1 MEVRVLNNYQE
12 LSKKAAQVIIKQV
25 KEKPNSVIGFA
36 TGSSPLGIYQ
46 ELITDYQ
53 KNHTSYQNIITFN
66 LDEYYGIKRN
76 HPQSYY
82 YFMMDKLFNHL
93 DINPNNINFP
103 NGDAEDIEAECRR
116 YNEKLEKY
124 PIDIQILGIGAN
136 GHIGFN
142 EPGTAFDSITH
153 LVKLDEKTRI
163 DNARFFNSLAEVPEY
178 AITMGIK
185 NILAAKKIILI
196 ASGINKQDA
205 ILKMIKGPV
214 DPSCPA
220 SILQT
225 HDDVLV
231 FLDEEAA
238 EKL

>member
-1 MEVRVLNNYQE
+1 MEIRVLNSYQE
-12 LSKKAAQVIIKQV
+12 LSKKAAQVIINQV

-46 ELITDYQ
+46 ELIDDYK
-53 KNHTSYQNIITFN
+53 KNKTSYQNIITFN
-66 LDEYYGIKRN
+66 LDEYYGLERT

-82 YFMMDKLFNHL
+82 YFMMEKLFNHI
-93 DINPNNINFP
+93 DINPANINFP
-103 NGDAEDIEAECRR
+103 NGIAEDIEAECKE
-116 YNEKLEKY
+116 YNEKLEKK

-142 EPGTAFDSITH
+142 EPGTSFDSLTR

-163 DNARFFNSLAEVPEY
+163 DNSRFFNSLAEVPEY

-185 NILAAKKIILI
+185 NILAAKKIIFI
-196 ASGINKQDA
+196 ASGTNKQDA
-205 ILKMIKGPV
+205 IYKMIKGPV

-225 HDDVLV
+225 HNNVV
-231 FLDEEAA
+231 VYIDEEAA